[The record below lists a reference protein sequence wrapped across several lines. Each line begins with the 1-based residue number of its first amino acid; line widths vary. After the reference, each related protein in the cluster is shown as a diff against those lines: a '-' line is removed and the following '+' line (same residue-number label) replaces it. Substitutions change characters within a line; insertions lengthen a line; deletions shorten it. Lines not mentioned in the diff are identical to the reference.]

1 MRLVYSLVYALAV
14 PLILLRQL
22 WRARRDRRHIGRLP
36 ERFGFISPI
45 TGQHTRIWLHTVS
58 VGEFLGA
65 LPLIHRL
72 LARPNTELIVTSTTL
87 TGSDR
92 IRASLGDRVHHFYM
106 PYDLPGA
113 LRRFIYTAEPDLLVI
128 METELWPNTLAECHA
143 RGVPTLLINARLS
156 ERSARGYSRV
166 ASLTAAMLSRLSAA
180 GVQQQADAERFVRL
194 GLSEDKIQVTGNI
207 KFDQQ
212 LSPDLREQA
221 GKLRVDWS
229 LNGQRRVWIVA
240 STHAGEDEIALDAL
254 AQLRQKGVDKHQL
267 LLVLVPRHP
276 ERFDRVGQ
284 MITGRGLQWL
294 RRSDELA
301 PDADVDVLLG
311 DTMGELQLM
320 FGACDYVFMG
330 GSLVPVGGHNF
341 IEPALWGKPLI
352 SGPHLFN
359 FSGVAKVLRDAGALV
374 IVENAAELAEAV
386 YSLYDNSDQAQA
398 MGCVALEV
406 AEANR
411 GALDKTQAMIEALL

>member
-1 MRLVYSLVYALAV
+1 M
-14 PLILLRQL
+14 
-22 WRARRDRRHIGRLP
+22 
-36 ERFGFISPI
+36 
-45 TGQHTRIWLHTVS
+45 
-58 VGEFLGA
+58 
-65 LPLIHRL
+65 
-72 LARPNTELIVTSTTL
+72 
-87 TGSDR
+87 
-92 IRASLGDRVHHFYM
+92 
-106 PYDLPGA
+106 
-113 LRRFIYTAEPDLLVI
+113 
-128 METELWPNTLAECHA
+128 
-143 RGVPTLLINARLS
+143 
-156 ERSARGYSRV
+156 
-166 ASLTAAMLSRLSAA
+166 
-180 GVQQQADAERFVRL
+180 
-194 GLSEDKIQVTGNI
+194 QVTGNI

-212 LSPDLREQA
+212 LSPQLREQA
-221 GKLRVDWS
+221 AKLREEWT

-240 STHAGEDEIALDAL
+240 STHSGEDEIALEAL
-254 AQLRQKGVDKHQL
+254 AQLRQKGVSKDRL

-284 MITGRGLQWL
+284 LIASRGLQWL
-294 RRSDELA
+294 RRSDERA
-301 PDADVDVLLG
+301 PDAQTDVLLG

-359 FSGVAKVLRDAGALV
+359 FSGVAKILRDAGALV
-374 IVENAAELAEAV
+374 IVEDAAGLAEAV